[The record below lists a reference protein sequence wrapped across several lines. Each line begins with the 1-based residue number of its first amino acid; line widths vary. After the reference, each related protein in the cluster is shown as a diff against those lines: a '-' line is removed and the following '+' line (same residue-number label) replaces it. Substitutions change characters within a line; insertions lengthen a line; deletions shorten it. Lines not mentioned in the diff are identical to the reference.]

1 MCDAGGPGGGFGDF
15 GPSPSPPGGGKGATP
30 DQDPGGPLSSLGSEI
45 SSFFDAFNSF
55 TPELGP
61 ANSPPT
67 SLTYGVPA
75 PAPPDRS
82 VSVSPLGSINS
93 FDLPELDPSHVGNQN
108 PFDLTSEIGIR
119 DIPGT
124 GVGSEAAIA
133 SAINQAQIEAER
145 AGRIA
150 ATNAELEGFLMANEP
165 ITPQPQPAP
174 PDSGATSFS
183 DEGFNPGMSRG
194 QVALAAVGLDPNSSH
209 TQAAVDAAFGVD
221 ATNSKGVDTS
231 GTSNHAAASHA
242 AGNTMDFSSLGTAG
256 QLMNLVQAFA
266 RSDQKHDPTQFEGMP
281 GNLEGLSG
289 GEDPFMS
296 LFGPMNVGPNVFD
309 DILDDILPNVFDPT
323 DIDQFRRA
331 IVDPEALKGEFQASQ
346 LEELLGLGNPFD
358 TDAELLALLEP
369 AFNEFVGG
377 IDPEASLS
385 QFESAFDLPNLQA
398 TTFDTE
404 RTRRRGIFGEQVA
417 QARLPFNDF
426 FDLIEGEG
434 GGTVVPL
441 SGSPR
446 LPGARTPISHPLM
459 PSFSHPISGEAVS
472 AALAGGNPNT
482 LQNQQN
488 LVNAGITPRPPHHP
502 GLVFPPDWAPAS
514 INPGLPPGDSV
525 AHQFAALGPRKGGSI
540 SRPKVEGEETAPT
553 TGPIF
558 QPANLEG
565 VTVHQLHQ
573 AILKQLPGGGGSL
586 PVGIFNSDTSLGPK
600 IIPEPT
606 FTADDEIIQAI
617 LDERMKDPQR
627 QISTA
632 QARGNLNALGAFNA
646 NQALKDQRTAGQE
659 RLGTISNSILG
670 LNQRDLDEIF
680 GTAEQEA
687 RSFPLN
693 SSVFDVSPFVS
704 QAETLGAERTTQLES
719 DIRTALGTET
729 LFDPGAALST
739 GASAGGLVGGDSAL
753 GGSSPLLDAISQRR
767 RSTRAKKRGLGT
779 QGAF

>member
-296 LFGPMNVGPNVFD
+296 LFGPMNVEPNVFD
-309 DILDDILPNVFDPT
+309 DILDDIPPNVFDPT
-323 DIDQFRRA
+323 DIDQFRKA
-331 IVDPEALKGEFQASQ
+331 IVDPEALKSEFQASQ

-446 LPGARTPISHPLM
+446 LPGTRTPTRMPM
-459 PSFSHPISGEAVS
+459 PSFSPPTSEALIGAGFPGDFFTNPIHKRPTKPDITLPSGMTVPGQIFRDMTES
-472 AALAGGNPNT
+472 HFFPEGLT
-482 LQNQQN
+482 LEDLPPFVQDEP
-488 LVNAGITPRPPHHP
+488 TPRPSD
-502 GLVFPPDWAPAS
+502 FD
-514 INPGLPPGDSV
+514 
-525 AHQFAALGPRKGGSI
+525 LG
-540 SRPKVEGEETAPT
+540 A
-553 TGPIF
+553 
-558 QPANLEG
+558 
-565 VTVHQLHQ
+565 
-573 AILKQLPGGGGSL
+573 L
-586 PVGIFNSDTSLGPK
+586 PVGIFNSDTPLGPK